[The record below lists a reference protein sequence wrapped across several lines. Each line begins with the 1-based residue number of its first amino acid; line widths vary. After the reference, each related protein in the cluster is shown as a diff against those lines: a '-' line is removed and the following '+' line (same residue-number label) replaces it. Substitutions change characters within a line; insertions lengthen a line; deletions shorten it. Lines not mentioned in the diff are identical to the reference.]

1 LYHIRINSPLSQ
13 PFHIFYLM
21 RFLVKNFDKS
31 SANRLSLGF
40 RIGKPLQR
48 GIKLFTGIDSD
59 DVQAHIFIGSEYFFK
74 LVLPQ
79 KSIINKNTAQ
89 SVSDRLMNKHRRDRR
104 VDTSAQPQYHFLVSE
119 LAFQHAYRR
128 IDKYIRCPILATT
141 ADSDHKIAKN

>member
-1 LYHIRINSPLSQ
+1 
-13 PFHIFYLM
+13 
-21 RFLVKNFDKS
+21 
-31 SANRLSLGF
+31 
-40 RIGKPLQR
+40 
-48 GIKLFTGIDSD
+48 
-59 DVQAHIFIGSEYFFK
+59 GSEYFFK

-128 IDKYIRCPILATT
+128 IDKYIRCPILHTT
-141 ADSDHKIAKN
+141 ADSDHKIAKNRFTRRGMSNFRMKLDPVCLLRLHLVSGYFHRVRTRDYFKPLG